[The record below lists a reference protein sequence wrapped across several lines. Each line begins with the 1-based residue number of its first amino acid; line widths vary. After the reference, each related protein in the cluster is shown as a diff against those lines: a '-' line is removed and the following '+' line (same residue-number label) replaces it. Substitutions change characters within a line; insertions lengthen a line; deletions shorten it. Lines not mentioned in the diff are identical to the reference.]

1 MRFFKKQ
8 LQQHSQSREIL
19 ISSEAGQ
26 LSAYLASLV
35 TFRELLT
42 FLVWKDLKVQV
53 AQTALGF
60 GWLVL
65 RPLLNAMVLTLVFG
79 RLARLPSEGHP
90 YLLFLLSG
98 YLPWSYFAGVVGKA
112 SNSLTG
118 NAALVTKVYF
128 PRLLLPAAL
137 VLAGLSEFVVT
148 LVFFMLVSSF
158 YYGQFPGV
166 GLLWVA
172 VPLLLLLLTT
182 AAVSFWLA
190 ALSVKFRDVR
200 HAASYLLQLM
210 MFLAPVIWPLSL
222 LSTRLG
228 LSADA
233 WLIKL
238 VAGLYPMVGVVE
250 GFRRALL
257 GGPMPWDLMGLGFL
271 TASLLFISGII
282 YFHRSERQM
291 ADGI

>member
-1 MRFFKKQ
+1 MQQQVQQKQ
-8 LQQHSQSREIL
+8 QVI

-26 LSAYLASLV
+26 LAAYLHSLV
-35 TFRELLT
+35 VFRELLF
-42 FLVWKDLKVQV
+42 FLVWKNLKVQV
-53 AQTALGF
+53 AQTVLGF

-65 RPLLNAMVLTLVFG
+65 RPLLNALVLTFIFG
-79 RLARLPSEGHP
+79 RLARLPSEGSP

-98 YLPWSYFAGVVGKA
+98 YLPWSYFAGVVSKA
-112 SNSLTG
+112 SGSLTG

-128 PRLLLPAAL
+128 PRLLLPGAL

-148 LVFFMLVSSF
+148 LVFFMLVSTL
-158 YYGQFPGV
+158 YYGYFPGL
-166 GLLWVA
+166 GLLWIA
-172 VPLLLLLLTT
+172 VPLLLLLLIT
-182 AAVSFWLA
+182 AAISFWLA

-200 HAASYLLQLM
+200 HAASYLLQML

-228 LSADA
+228 LTADA
-233 WLIKL
+233 WVLKL
-238 VAGLYPMVGVVE
+238 LAGLYPMIGVIE

-271 TASLLFISGII
+271 TASLLLISGVI
-282 YFHRSERQM
+282 YFHRSEQQM

>member
-1 MRFFKKQ
+1 MSVMRDKSLLLTETRITPEGGHFFGY
-8 LQQHSQSREIL
+8 LR
-19 ISSEAGQ
+19 A
-26 LSAYLASLV
+26 LSA
-35 TFRELLT
+35 FRELLV

-79 RLARLPSEGHP
+79 RLAQLPSEGHP

-98 YLPWSYFAGVVGKA
+98 YLPWSYFVGVVGKA

-128 PRLLLPAAL
+128 PRLLLPTAL

-148 LVFFMLVSSF
+148 FIFFMLVSGF
-158 YYGQFPGV
+158 YYGQLPGV

-182 AAVSFWLA
+182 TAASYWLA
-190 ALSVKFRDVR
+190 ALAVKFRDVR
-200 HAASYLLQLM
+200 HAAIYLLQLL

-228 LSADA
+228 LSADT
-233 WLIKL
+233 WVVKL
-238 VAGLYPMVGVVE
+238 VAGLYPMIGVVE

-271 TASLLFISGII
+271 TASLLFISGVI

-291 ADGI
+291 ADAI

>member
-1 MRFFKKQ
+1 MNPVQKQVPSELNTLITPEGGHFF
-8 LQQHSQSREIL
+8 
-19 ISSEAGQ
+19 G
-26 LSAYLASLV
+26 YLRSLL
-35 TFRELLT
+35 TFRELLV
-42 FLVWKDLKVQV
+42 FLIWKDLKIQV
-53 AQTALGF
+53 AQTVLGF

-65 RPLLNAMVLTLVFG
+65 RPLLNALVLTVVFG

-98 YLPWSYFAGVVGKA
+98 FLPWSYFAGVVGKA

-148 LVFFMLVSSF
+148 FVFFMLVSCF
-158 YYGQFPGV
+158 YYGQFPGL

-228 LSADA
+228 LSADT
-233 WLIKL
+233 WVIKL
-238 VAGLYPMVGVVE
+238 VAGLYPMVGVIE

-257 GGPMPWDLMGLGFL
+257 GGPMPWDLMGFGFL
-271 TASLLFISGII
+271 SASLLFITGI
-282 YFHRSERQM
+282 YHFHQSERQM